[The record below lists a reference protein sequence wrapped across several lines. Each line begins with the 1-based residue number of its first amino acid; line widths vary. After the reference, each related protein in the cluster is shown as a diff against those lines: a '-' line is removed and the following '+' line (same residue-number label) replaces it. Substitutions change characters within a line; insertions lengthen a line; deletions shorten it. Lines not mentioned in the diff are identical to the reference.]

1 MARVPYLAPDALP
14 AKLRPLYR
22 KFAHEYGSFGN
33 QAGALAHSPVVFRH
47 LYGLTAAMRE
57 EGVLPQRLVEIAVV
71 ATSAVNGC
79 KYCVGHHGPVLK
91 EMGLPAATVDRILEP
106 DVPGLD
112 EAERLVR
119 DYARLVTERPWG
131 IRDEV
136 FDALRKHFTDR
147 QIVELTVRIGLC
159 GLFNK
164 LNDALQVDFEAN
176 VAPSERAPPAAHQPR
191 R

>member
-1 MARVPYLAPDALP
+1 MARVPYVAEDDLP
-14 AKLRPLYR
+14 GDLRPLYR
-22 KFAHEYGSFGN
+22 KFAHEYGSFAN
-33 QAGALAHSPVVFRH
+33 QAGALGHSPVVFRH

-57 EGVLPQRLVEIAVV
+57 EGALPPRLVEIAVV

-79 KYCVGHHGPVLK
+79 KYCVGHHGPALK
-91 EMGLPAATVDRILEP
+91 DMGLPVETVDRILEP

-112 EAERLVR
+112 ETERLVR
-119 DYARLVTERPWG
+119 DYARLVTERPWA

-164 LNDALQVDFEAN
+164 FNDALQVELEAHA
-176 VAPSERAPPAAHQPR
+176 APEHQQR

>member
-1 MARVPYLAPDALP
+1 MARVPYVAEAALP
-14 AKLRPLYR
+14 ADLRPLYHR
-22 KFAHEYGSFGN
+22 FAHEYGNFGN
-33 QAGALAHSPVVFRH
+33 QAGVLGHSPVVFRH

-57 EGVLPQRLVEIAVV
+57 DGALPPRLVEIAVV

-79 KYCVGHHGPVLK
+79 KYCVGHHGPVLRN
-91 EMGLPAATVDRILEP
+91 MGLPAETVDRILEP

-112 EAERLVR
+112 EVERLVR
-119 DYARLVTERPWG
+119 DYAQLVTARAWG
-131 IRDEV
+131 IRDQV

-164 LNDALQVDFEAN
+164 LNDALQVEFEGH
-176 VAPSERAPPAAHQPR
+176 AAAGPV
-191 R
+191 